1 MAIINS
7 TQIATNR
14 YAPAGA
20 DAIRLYGSDLAQ
32 GLTLVQLMQQV
43 CIRAAAAEE
52 AQSVIKM
59 NAMTGESQRLSEA
72 ADWLKKIVDGTA
84 NWTKAKNFLIGKMG
98 IPENVLP
105 STLTINGQPYYNYQM
120 QAAKALQDKMNVLA
134 QTQQEDMIDLQTSV
148 NRRDVAFS
156 TASGVVRSNGQSMS
170 QDAQNF

>member
-84 NWTKAKNFLIGKMG
+84 NWTKAKNFLVGKMG
-98 IPENVLP
+98 IPESVLP
-105 STLTINGQPYYNYQM
+105 STLTINGEPHYEYQI